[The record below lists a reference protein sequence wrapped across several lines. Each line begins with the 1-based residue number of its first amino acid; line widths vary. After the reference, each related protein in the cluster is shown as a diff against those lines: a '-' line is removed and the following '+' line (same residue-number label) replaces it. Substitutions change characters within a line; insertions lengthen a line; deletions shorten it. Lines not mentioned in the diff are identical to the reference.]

1 MLRDTRD
8 RDQCHDGAPYSRIS
22 CEGRDEIHV
31 ETNVSEEVRKQPV
44 LSSALLGM
52 RGDIENQLQRR
63 TITETNT
70 YALGFRPRCHGI
82 SFDRELGSTNCARSF
97 YLMLQN

>member
-44 LSSALLGM
+44 LSSALL
-52 RGDIENQLQRR
+52 E
-63 TITETNT
+63 
-70 YALGFRPRCHGI
+70 
-82 SFDRELGSTNCARSF
+82 
-97 YLMLQN
+97 